1 MYSEFF
7 EQAHDMLTAEPNY
20 SSHDLADLARV
31 YAKYSN
37 WLHDE
42 AESGDNENKR
52 KLLDTVLSFIEN
64 DIICNVMENEGYF
77 LNTELTTPQW
87 EKS

>member
-42 AESGDNENKR
+42 AE
-52 KLLDTVLSFIEN
+52 
-64 DIICNVMENEGYF
+64 CNVMENEGYF